1 MTLEELHDIFRAQL
15 DQNPQDLFYLV
26 YGGGQAEVIRHRLD
40 QKSLQ
45 DLADALTGLE
55 YEPSADATPK
65 FKRT

>member
-26 YGGGQAEVIRHRLD
+26 YGAGSAEVIRHRLD
-40 QKSLQ
+40 QKTLQ
-45 DLADALTGLE
+45 DLADALAGLE